1 MIKSDVT
8 SKIRQLYFAEHFTV
22 HAISEALGI
31 HHATIKRAIGAKE
44 FKRRPREKK
53 ETLLDP
59 YRAHIE
65 EKLALYPKLT
75 ATRLI
80 QILKDR
86 GYSGSLTTLRVY
98 LAKERP
104 RHVKAYMRMVVHP
117 GEQAQVDWGHCGEM
131 KVGNAERK
139 LYVFVMVLSYSRAV
153 YAEFTLNMK
162 TSTFLRCHERAF
174 EYFGGIPRII
184 LYDNLKSVVL
194 DRLGKDIRFNPEVLD
209 FSGFYCYEP
218 RPCNVYRGN
227 EKGRVER
234 TIRYIRDNFLSARPL
249 SNLKTANES
258 ILRWCNTIANQRKW
272 PDNSQYLVKSMW
284 AKERPNLIALS
295 GRWLSPKEILSTSTG
310 KTPWV
315 NFDLNSYSVPP
326 NFVGKPLTISAGD
339 ESIELLCENK
349 VIATHGRSYDR
360 ERFIE
365 CKNHRQE
372 LTAYRGFGRTNLFRE
387 NLVADFPAV
396 EKILSSQFERGLDM
410 ATIVRHLYQLRY
422 SHGDCLFSQA
432 LNEAVHTERYS
443 TDSLRV
449 ILQQIEAKQKEP
461 ARVTVHLPERSEIT
475 SLEIEKRPLST
486 YDQL

>member
-1 MIKSDVT
+1 MIDESTT
-8 SKIRQLYFAEHFTV
+8 SRIRQLYFAEHFTV
-22 HAISEALGI
+22 HAISQALSV
-31 HHATIKRAIGAKE
+31 HHVTIKRVIKAEE
-44 FKRRPREKK
+44 FKRTQRQKRE
-53 ETLLDP
+53 TVLDP
-59 YRAHIE
+59 YKAHIE
-65 EKLALYPKLT
+65 EKLTLYPKLT

-117 GEQAQVDWGHCGEM
+117 GEQAQVDWGHCGVM

-153 YAEFTLNMK
+153 YAEFTLNQK

-174 EYFGGIPRII
+174 EYFGGIPRVI

-194 DRLGKDIRFNPEVLD
+194 DRRGKDIHFSKDVLD

-234 TIRYIRDNFLSARPL
+234 TIRYIRDNFLSARTL
-249 SNLKTANES
+249 GDLKTANFS
-258 ILRWCNTIANQRKW
+258 IRRWCDTIANQRKW
-272 PDNSQYLVKSMW
+272 PDNTQYLVKSMW
-284 AKERPNLIALS
+284 AKERANLLSLS
-295 GRWLSPKEILSTSTG
+295 GRWLGPKELASTSAG

-315 NFDLNSYSVPP
+315 NFDLNSYSIPP
-326 NFVGKPLTISAGD
+326 KFLAKPLTIAAGD
-339 ESIELLCENK
+339 QTIEILCDGE
-349 VIATHGRSYDR
+349 VIATHERSYDR

-365 CKNHRQE
+365 CKGHRQE
-372 LTAYRGFGRTNLFRE
+372 LLDYSHFGRTNLFRE
-387 NLVADFPAV
+387 NLVKDFPAV
-396 EKILSSQFERGLDM
+396 DKILEKQFERGLDM
-410 ATIVRHLYQLRY
+410 ATLVRHLYEIRY
-422 SHGDCLFSQA
+422 SHGDNLFA
-432 LNEAVHTERYS
+432 EAVNTAVESGRYS
-443 TDSLRV
+443 SDSLRV
-449 ILQQIEAKQKEP
+449 ILQQIEAQKKEP
-461 ARVTVHLPERSEIT
+461 ARVSVHLPDRKEVK